1 MMHSNISIEW
11 VLDMVRIAQQTP
23 RSEAS
28 RRAALFWR
36 AHGKAFLPVC
46 PTAQPDGSCSGDHP
60 EPEKEKT
67 T

>member
-28 RRAALFWR
+28 RRAALYWR
-36 AHGKAFLPVC
+36 SKGKVYLPIC
-46 PTAQPDGSCSGDHP
+46 PTALPDGRCPGHE
-60 EPEKEKT
+60 EPEKEQSNA
-67 T
+67 